1 MIADCVYCFRL
12 CRDFSFFR
20 SRGNLLMQNG
30 NTAWDSQAC
39 EHEAIPVAGVAR
51 KWVAFGVHC
60 GSCLLRTCTRVS

>member
-1 MIADCVYCFRL
+1 
-12 CRDFSFFR
+12 
-20 SRGNLLMQNG
+20 MQNG